1 MCVSNSD
8 KEGILTMLRYIIQR
22 FIISVITIFLLVT
35 VSFFLLRTLPGNPF
49 QSEALMS
56 VEMQE
61 RMLAYYGLDKPLFEQ
76 YLTYMG
82 NLLQGDLGYSLKYT
96 NRTVNSIIVDSFPVS
111 ADLGLRSLALALPV
125 GLFLGIVS
133 ARKRGQFIDYLCIII
148 SVIGISIPSFIL
160 GSYLQY
166 IFALKL
172 QILPL
177 SQWKTEWHTI
187 LPTVALSLSMLAV
200 LTRVMRASMLEVIS
214 QDFIKTAKAK
224 GLSSMEITFKHQ
236 IRNAIIPILTLLG
249 PMITSVLMGTF
260 VIEKIFALPGLGQHF
275 INSITGLDYT
285 VTLGLI
291 IFYGVFMV
299 FANFLVDI
307 AYGIADPR
315 IRIVK

>member
-1 MCVSNSD
+1 
-8 KEGILTMLRYIIQR
+8 MLRYIIQR

>member
-1 MCVSNSD
+1 
-8 KEGILTMLRYIIQR
+8 MLRYIIQR

-224 GLSSMEITFKHQ
+224 GLSSMEITFKQQ
-236 IRNAIIPILTLLG
+236 IRNEIIPILTLLG
-249 PMITSVLMGTF
+249 TMITSVLMGNL

>member
-1 MCVSNSD
+1 LCVSNSD